1 MKLLLWS
8 CILCVAFTKD
18 YGGNHYPLNTS
29 LNIPYPRSDRDF
41 APPFRPSENKI
52 PPYPENPDPD
62 TGVPSFPWILTS
74 PGDPFHH
81 IPSFP
86 ATAWW
91 IPSPPPRESPHFVP
105 NSHKPEG
112 PFFSLNVPLPT
123 AAKPYVAIPQVST
136 RTTPP
141 PNPEPVAVD
150 PGAIEPD
157 DAEPVAPEPQP
168 STFD

>member
-1 MKLLLWS
+1 M
-8 CILCVAFTKD
+8 
-18 YGGNHYPLNTS
+18 
-29 LNIPYPRSDRDF
+29 SDRDF

-112 PFFSLNVPLPT
+112 PFFSLNAPLPT
-123 AAKPYVAIPQVST
+123 AAEPYVVIPQVST
-136 RTTPP
+136 RVLHHLQTQNLLQLTLGRLSLTM
-141 PNPEPVAVD
+141 PNLLPQNLSLPLLTRWVA
-150 PGAIEPD
+150 
-157 DAEPVAPEPQP
+157 
-168 STFD
+168 